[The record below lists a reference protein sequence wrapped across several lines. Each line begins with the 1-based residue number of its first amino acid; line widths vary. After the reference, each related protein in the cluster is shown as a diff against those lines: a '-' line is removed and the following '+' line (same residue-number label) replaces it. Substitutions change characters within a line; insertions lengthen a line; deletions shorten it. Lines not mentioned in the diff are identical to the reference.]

1 MKTIRKALKTYQK
14 SIGKL
19 TRSFLYSG
27 IREGQDSET
36 LRKTI
41 MLNIFLSLG
50 AVFLIIMGCI
60 ALLQN
65 ALLLGFADFLTAT
78 LLFLLLF
85 YLNRIGNEPLA
96 SGIGVTILF
105 FFFCYLFFI
114 GGVNNTAFMWLY
126 SFPLFSL
133 YLLGLR
139 QGSRITVLL
148 FCYCV
153 IFLAF
158 DLLSEDFNVYGKD
171 FAIRFIPSFLIV
183 CILAYLIEN
192 SRSRTRETLLDKQ
205 RLLAG
210 TIKELQEK
218 EAELEE
224 ARNQLEL
231 RVTLR
236 TAELEKANEQLRVE
250 IEGRKW
256 AQKERL
262 RLEAELL
269 RGEKM
274 ELLGRLAGGVAH
286 DLNNVLSGIVSY
298 PDLLL
303 HKLSSESDMR
313 GPLENIRRA
322 GIRAAVIV
330 QDLLT
335 LARRGITVKEKVRL
349 NGIIKDHLQSPEF
362 INLQKNFPRIKV
374 ETHLA
379 ADLQLLAGSPVHL
392 EKAVMNLLVNSFEAI
407 VGEGTVLLITE
418 NRYVETPI
426 KGYETTIPGKYVVL
440 TIKDTGMGIPQD
452 KLGRI
457 FEPFYSSKTMG
468 RSGTGLGMTV
478 VWSTV
483 KDHGGYLDVQSSPDN
498 GTTITV
504 FLPSLEDDGQ
514 PSQTESDLQIT
525 SRGKGETI
533 LLVDDDPA
541 QRSLGESILTTLGY
555 KAETIASGE
564 EAVAFVRD
572 RKVDLILLDMILDAE
587 MDGLDTY
594 KCIIKNHPYQKVIIV
609 SGYSETGRI
618 KKALELGA
626 NGFIKKPYSLR
637 ELVIVIDKVITG

>member
-1 MKTIRKALKTYQK
+1 M
-14 SIGKL
+14 GKL
-19 TRSFLYSG
+19 TCSFLYSG
-27 IREGQDSET
+27 IRESQDSET
-36 LRKTI
+36 LRKII

-50 AVFLIIMGCI
+50 AVLLLIMGCI

-65 ALLLGFADFLTAT
+65 ALLLGFADFFTAA

-85 YLNRIGNEPLA
+85 YLNRTGNEPIA
-96 SGIGVTILF
+96 SRIGVIILF
-105 FFFCYLFFI
+105 IFFCYVFFI
-114 GGVNNTAFMWLY
+114 GGINTTAFMWLY

-139 QGSRITVLL
+139 QGSRITALL
-148 FCYCV
+148 FFYCIV
-153 IFLAF
+153 FLAF
-158 DLLSEDFNVYGKD
+158 DLLSENFDVYGKD
-171 FAIRFIPSFLIV
+171 FAIRFIPSYLIV
-183 CILAYLIEN
+183 CVLAILIEK
-192 SRSRTRETLLDKQ
+192 SRFRTREALLDKQ
-205 RLLAG
+205 QLLAG
-210 TIKELQEK
+210 TIEELQKK
-218 EAELEE
+218 ETELEE

-236 TAELEKANEQLRVE
+236 TAELEKANEQLRIE

-269 RGEKM
+269 RVEKM

-303 HKLSSESDMR
+303 HKLSPESDMR
-313 GPLENIRRA
+313 RPLENIRRA

-349 NGIIKDHLQSPEF
+349 NSIIIDHLQSPEF
-362 INLQKNFPRIKV
+362 INLQKNFPGVKV
-374 ETHLA
+374 ETRLA
-379 ADLQLLAGSPVHL
+379 TDLQLLSGSPVHL

-418 NRYVETPI
+418 NRYVDAPI
-426 KGYETTIPGKYVVL
+426 KGYDTTIPGQYVVL
-440 TIKDTGMGIPQD
+440 TISDSGMGIPQD
-452 KLGRI
+452 KLARI
-457 FEPFYSSKTMG
+457 FEPFYSSKIMG

-483 KDHGGYLDVQSSPDN
+483 KDHGGYLDVRSSPEN

-504 FLPSLEDDGQ
+504 FLPSLEDDQDQ
-514 PSQTESDLQIT
+514 PFQIEPALQTT
-525 SRGKGETI
+525 NRGKGETI

-555 KAETIASGE
+555 NAETIASGE
-564 EAVAFVRD
+564 EAVAFIRD
-572 RKVDLILLDMILDAE
+572 IKVDLILLDMILDAE

-594 KCIIKNHPYQKVIIV
+594 KCIIKIRPDQKVIIV
-609 SGYSETGRI
+609 SGYSETDRI
-618 KKALELGA
+618 QKAIELGV
-626 NGFIKKPYSLR
+626 NSFIKKPYSLKD
-637 ELVIVIDKVITG
+637 LMIVINKVLTE

>member
-1 MKTIRKALKTYQK
+1 M
-14 SIGKL
+14 GKL
-19 TRSFLYSG
+19 IRSFLNSG

-36 LRKTI
+36 LRKII

-50 AVFLIIMGCI
+50 AVLLLFMGCI

-65 ALLLGFADFLTAT
+65 ALLLGFADFFTAT
-78 LLFLLLF
+78 LLFVLLF
-85 YLNRIGNEPLA
+85 YLNQTGNEPIA
-96 SGIGVTILF
+96 SRIGVIILL

-114 GGVNNTAFMWLY
+114 GGVNTTAFMWLY

-139 QGSRITVLL
+139 QGSRITGLL
-148 FCYCV
+148 FCYCAV
-153 IFLAF
+153 FLAF
-158 DLLSEDFNVYGKD
+158 DLLSENFNVYGKD
-171 FAIRFIPSFLIV
+171 FAMRFIPSYLIV
-183 CILAYLIEN
+183 CILAFLIEK

-205 RLLAG
+205 QLLAR

-218 EAELEE
+218 ETELED

-236 TAELEKANEQLRVE
+236 TAELEKANEQLRIE

-269 RGEKM
+269 RVEKM

-303 HKLSSESDMR
+303 HKLSPESDMR

-322 GIRAAVIV
+322 GTRAAVIV

-349 NGIIKDHLQSPEF
+349 NSIIVDHLQSPEF
-362 INLQKNFPRIKV
+362 INLQKNFPGVKV
-374 ETHLA
+374 QTRLA
-379 ADLQLLAGSPVHL
+379 ADLQLLSGSPVHL

-418 NRYVETPI
+418 NRYVDSPI
-426 KGYETTIPGKYVVL
+426 KGYDTTIPGKYVVL
-440 TIKDTGMGIPQD
+440 TISDSGMGIPQD
-452 KLGRI
+452 KLARI
-457 FEPFYSSKTMG
+457 FEPFYSSKIMG

-483 KDHGGYLDVQSSPDN
+483 KDHGGYLDVQSSLEN

-504 FLPSLEDDGQ
+504 FIPSLEDDRDQ
-514 PSQTESDLQIT
+514 PLQIET
-525 SRGKGETI
+525 ALQMTNRGKGETI

-564 EAVAFVRD
+564 EAVAFLRD
-572 RKVDLILLDMILDAE
+572 RKVDLILLDMILEAE

-594 KCIIKNHPYQKVIIV
+594 KHIIKIRPDQKVIIV
-609 SGYSETGRI
+609 SGYSETDRI
-618 KKALELGA
+618 QQAIELGV
-626 NGFIKKPYSLR
+626 NSFIKKPYSLKD
-637 ELVIVIDKVITG
+637 LVIVINKVLTE